1 MIKAAALR
9 FRGEIWT
16 LPRPAR
22 HSHLLWVMNQVLGW
36 NKETRQVEPLADEER
51 IEQGFVDDEGAFLT
65 RAEAALHAHLRGQL
79 EERKRE
85 LFSEDLW

>member
-1 MIKAAALR
+1 MIKQAAIR

-22 HSHLLWVMNQVLGW
+22 HHHILNALNAVLGW
-36 NKETRQVEPLADEER
+36 SPETRRVEPLPDEER
-51 IEQGFVDDEGAFLT
+51 IEQGFVTWSGRFVD
-65 RAEAALHAHLRGQL
+65 RREAAYIAELRCQIR
-79 EERKRE
+79 EPKRE

>member
-1 MIKAAALR
+1 VIKQAALR

-22 HSHLLWVMNQVLGW
+22 HHHILHALNAVLGW
-36 NKETRQVEPLADEER
+36 SPATRRVEPLPDGER
-51 IEQGFVDDEGAFLT
+51 IEQGFVYDWGAFCS
-65 RAEAALHAHLRGQL
+65 REDAALHAFLMKQIP
-79 EERKRE
+79 ERKRE